1 MTRKEGDVSQ
11 RTYIMN
17 VKLDQASMYVG
28 QSSSKQ
34 PQWTRNPEKVLR
46 FLCDAWR
53 SVFNACR
60 AHRMEWEYEN
70 GVKTGEHSLGKHTDA
85 MPRPNTQA
93 DAKRLM
99 PWLRGVPSMLLHSAI
114 RQENTSWY
122 AGLKR
127 KKQIGGDVPGM
138 RRRNHSEP
146 MFMMY
151 ARNGDVQCVRYS
163 ACSRKRGVIE
173 ISGINPKEYRKP
185 GEPAKWRLRIFIQI
199 TEPIREFTSVIVH
212 PDRGTVVFVN
222 LTQPRRPI
230 PDATDR
236 GVTGGDVGC
245 VHTLTT
251 SDGVYHDIPQ
261 PTKRER
267 KRLLHLQRKI
277 SRQDRINKA
286 CGIKHVRDSKRR
298 ENTRREYNKLVEH
311 IANRKK
317 DWVEKTSLQLTLD
330 NTVVALEDI
339 KPKRMTRRAQPKPD
353 PEHPGQ
359 YLHNGATAKTG
370 LNRSILSNN
379 WGMLRTRIQ
388 QKGRLYQ
395 CDVIL
400 VNPAYTSQT
409 CSMCGY
415 TDKRNR
421 KSQAVFQ
428 CVRCG
433 HTDNADHNAGRVI
446 IFLALGWQPHHPTPD
461 EGSRRGA
468 THRAQPA
475 MRPTVAQGG
484 GNVKPV
490 TIPEIHTTRQ
500 CLGE

>member
-261 PTKRER
+261 STKRER

-330 NTVVALEDI
+330 NTVVALED
-339 KPKRMTRRAQPKPD
+339 R
-353 PEHPGQ
+353 
-359 YLHNGATAKTG
+359 
-370 LNRSILSNN
+370 
-379 WGMLRTRIQ
+379 
-388 QKGRLYQ
+388 
-395 CDVIL
+395 
-400 VNPAYTSQT
+400 
-409 CSMCGY
+409 
-415 TDKRNR
+415 
-421 KSQAVFQ
+421 
-428 CVRCG
+428 
-433 HTDNADHNAGRVI
+433 
-446 IFLALGWQPHHPTPD
+446 GW
-461 EGSRRGA
+461 
-468 THRAQPA
+468 
-475 MRPTVAQGG
+475 
-484 GNVKPV
+484 
-490 TIPEIHTTRQ
+490 
-500 CLGE
+500 

>member
-1 MTRKEGDVSQ
+1 MSQ
-11 RTYIMN
+11 RMHITN
-17 VKLDQASMYVG
+17 VKLDDAPMFIGLSP
-28 QSSSKQ
+28 SRQ
-34 PQWTRNPEKVLR
+34 PMRTRNPGKALR
-46 FLCDAWR
+46 HLCDAWQA
-53 SVFNACR
+53 VFNACR
-60 AHRMEWEYEN
+60 AHRMVWEYEN
-70 GVKTGEHSLGKHTDA
+70 GVKTGEHPLGRHTDA
-85 MPRPNTQA
+85 MPQPKTQA

-99 PWLRGVPSMLLHSAI
+99 PWLAGVPSMLLHSAI

-127 KKQIGGDVPGM
+127 KKQAGGGIPGL
-138 RRRNHSEP
+138 RRKNRSEP
-146 MFMMY
+146 LFMMY
-151 ARNGDVQCVRYS
+151 ARNGDIQTVRYS
-163 ACSRKRGVIE
+163 ACSRKRGVVE
-173 ISGINPKEYRKP
+173 ITGINPKEYRKP
-185 GEPAKWRLRIFIQI
+185 GEPAKWRLRIFIRL
-199 TEPIREFTSVIVH
+199 TEPVREFTSIIVK
-212 PDRGTVVFVN
+212 PDTGILVFVN
-222 LTQPRRPI
+222 PPQPRHGTP
-230 PDATDR
+230 ANR
-236 GVTGGDVGC
+236 GVIGGDMGC

-251 SDGVYHDIPQ
+251 SDGLFHDIPQ
-261 PTKRER
+261 PTRRER
-267 KRLLHLQRKI
+267 RRLLHLQRKMA
-277 SRQDRINKA
+277 RQDRINKTN
-286 CGIKHVRDSKRR
+286 GMKNVRGSHRR
-298 ENTRREYNKLVEH
+298 EATRREYDRLVRH
-311 IANRKK
+311 IADRKI
-317 DWVEKTSLQLTLD
+317 DWVEKLSLRLVLD

-379 WGMLRTRIQ
+379 WGMLRQRIQ
-388 QKGRLYQ
+388 QKGTLYQ
-395 CDVIL
+395 CDVTL

-428 CVRCG
+428 CVRCV
-433 HTDNADHNAGRVI
+433 HADNADHNAGRVI

-461 EGSRRGA
+461 EGSRCGA

-475 MRPTVAQGG
+475 IRPTVAQGS

-490 TIPEIHTTRQ
+490 TIPEIHATRQ